1 MNIFKSLTAS
11 LFLLL
16 FVGAGNAVIAQNTDT
31 LKRDSLVIKPH
42 ILDST
47 LIDKDIFR
55 LLEESS
61 GSGRVKISQTQKVK
75 DAYYMHLDQ
84 SSKRKITGYRIR
96 IFFDNNQSARGKSE
110 AVASQFAQMYPGVPV
125 YRSYTNPYFKVTVGD
140 YRSKSEAMK
149 MLKELEGLF
158 QSAFL
163 IKETINFPPL

>member
-31 LKRDSLVIKPH
+31 LKRVSLVIKPH

-55 LLEESS
+55 LLEENS

-84 SSKRKITGYRIR
+84 IGR
-96 IFFDNNQSARGKSE
+96 AH
-110 AVASQFAQMYPGVPV
+110 V
-125 YRSYTNPYFKVTVGD
+125 
-140 YRSKSEAMK
+140 
-149 MLKELEGLF
+149 
-158 QSAFL
+158 
-163 IKETINFPPL
+163 